1 MMEVTKMKFLSIISV
16 LGSTLLTATS
26 WGQATIR
33 ESCHSEEL
41 RRAAMDKALA
51 SIGCDSFDC
60 GKAVIFV
67 YLYAGCK
74 PSLIFIINMHHGH
87 YF

>member
-1 MMEVTKMKFLSIISV
+1 MKFLSIISV
-16 LGSTLLTATS
+16 LGSMLLTATS

-41 RRAAMDKALA
+41 RRAATDKALA

-67 YLYAGCK
+67 YLYYLYAGCK